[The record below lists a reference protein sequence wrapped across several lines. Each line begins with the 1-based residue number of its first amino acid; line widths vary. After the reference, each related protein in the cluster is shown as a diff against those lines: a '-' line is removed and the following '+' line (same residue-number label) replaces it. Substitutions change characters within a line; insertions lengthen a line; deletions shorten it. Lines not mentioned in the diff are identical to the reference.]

1 MIFGVYVA
9 LPKRNINIKYLPKIH
24 VYSDVTPFYKILIR
38 STTIII
44 IIYTILFLWRHPLWR
59 HSLFLFTF
67 LLCFLLGKEE
77 KPCLDVK
84 FIAII
89 ALCTSSQHL
98 LFLLLQKN
106 KKNKKKRK
114 KKGKKLKCGT
124 RIFRDNL
131 NVSQKATQEKTNF
144 SLRGG
149 ISSNTYNPL
158 FQKKNVFLCPWYAGP
173 LWQKGKRRIKT

>member
-9 LPKRNINIKYLPKIH
+9 LPKHILTAKYEIEIH

-38 STTIII
+38 STIIII

-59 HSLFLFTF
+59 HSLFYLLFTLF
-67 LLCFLLGKEE
+67 FVGKKSYSIPPLKKCEMDTNSIKE
-77 KPCLDVK
+77 R
-84 FIAII
+84 
-89 ALCTSSQHL
+89 S
-98 LFLLLQKN
+98 LFPQLN
-106 KKNKKKRK
+106 T

-158 FQKKNVFLCPWYAGP
+158 FQKKQVFLNPWYAGP
-173 LWQKGKRRIKT
+173 LGLKRIKNE